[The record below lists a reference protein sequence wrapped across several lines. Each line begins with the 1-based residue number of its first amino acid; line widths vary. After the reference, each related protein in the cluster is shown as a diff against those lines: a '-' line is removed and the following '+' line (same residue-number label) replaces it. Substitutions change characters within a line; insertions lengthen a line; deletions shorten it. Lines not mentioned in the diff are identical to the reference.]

1 MIPFN
6 FFRRHVQSPTAQ
18 LYYSGLLDSVDYW
31 GREDRQHVIDGARLY
46 AKYYALDWALTT
58 AVIVFLTNFLSLVV
72 CNIFNIPFSIDYTN
86 TLLTIMLCASLTYL
100 GVLHIIDCYQQAL
113 DLKLGGDYDGL

>member
-6 FFRRHVQSPTAQ
+6 FFRRHIQSPTAQ
-18 LYYSGLLDSVDYW
+18 LYYSGLLGNIDYW

-58 AVIVFLTNFLSLVV
+58 AIIVFIAKFLALAISYLLGV
-72 CNIFNIPFSIDYTN
+72 PYSIDYADA
-86 TLLTIMLCASLTYL
+86 LLTILLCASLTYA
-100 GVLHIIDCYQQAL
+100 GALHIIDCYQMAL
-113 DLKLGGDYDGL
+113 DLKLGGGYDGL